1 MKVAG
6 QIEMLVKQK
15 EEISEK
21 DFNLEAWKST
31 AATLISTIFGKDDPR
46 ILTVEKLK
54 IDYGSWAL
62 RDASSKYDPVTTCKR
77 IAGDLMDLCVKEL
90 KALEDGDQSFI
101 LEILGDHLTGSQMKE
116 IKSILTD
123 KDEKKRKSA
132 LLKVLQNYKA
142 PKLAQILGTV
152 LLSSNK

>member
-31 AATLISTIFGKDDPR
+31 TATLISTIFGKDDPR

-62 RDASSKYDPVTTCKR
+62 RDATSKYDPVTTCKR

-90 KALEDGDQSFI
+90 KALKDGDQSFI

-123 KDEKKRKSA
+123 KDEKIRKSA